1 MPFNVLIPYL
11 HLLIFHGNEKNL
23 DLEESPDDAASSML
37 SHMTELNRPTPVH
50 SINYVCAFILG

>member
-1 MPFNVLIPYL
+1 MPVNVLIPCL

-23 DLEESPDDAASSML
+23 DLEESPDDATYSML